1 MIRRKRTLP
10 SSGGRAAADEGE
22 GGRTGDAAGGGEAPN
37 GTVDVVLATGA
48 SKGGVAV
55 PLEG

>member
-10 SSGGRAAADEGE
+10 SSGGRAAADEGQ
-22 GGRTGDAAGGGEAPN
+22 GGRTGDAAGGCEAPN